1 MRIPNQYITK
11 NSAIKNHE
19 YSYCSVPMFPMVL
32 MPECLFFGRIKTLD
46 LAGEI
51 ALCFTQIR
59 LIIQNA
65 RSSPIIHCPM
75 SIPVQ
80 PTAPTPA
87 PTIAARRPH
96 PRSKF
101 TPVEDN
107 LLVKYV
113 QEFGDSNWET
123 ISKLIPNRN
132 PRQCRERW
140 TNYLSPTVSKAPFT
154 PEEDA
159 LLEQKHKELGP
170 KWVNISKFFQNR
182 TDTMLKNRYLVLSRR
197 ATKFALRS
205 QEPGAKELPPPI
217 QIQAATPPQ
226 PPQPPQPQPLPPQLS
241 TQNLVAVTPQLTPQD
256 VANLVQSAHPPIII
270 HEKGSSAPIPPK
282 WSYKLSTSPVPSK

>member
-1 MRIPNQYITK
+1 
-11 NSAIKNHE
+11 
-19 YSYCSVPMFPMVL
+19 
-32 MPECLFFGRIKTLD
+32 
-46 LAGEI
+46 
-51 ALCFTQIR
+51 
-59 LIIQNA
+59 
-65 RSSPIIHCPM
+65 M
-75 SIPVQ
+75 SF
-80 PTAPTPA
+80 PTPPAA
-87 PTIAARRPH
+87 PAPAPAAAARRPH

-101 TPVEDN
+101 TPLEDS

-205 QEPGAKELPPPI
+205 QEAVTKELPPPS
-217 QIQAATPPQ
+217 QIQPTPP
-226 PPQPPQPQPLPPQLS
+226 PPPPQPQPQPTSNQL
-241 TQNLVAVTPQLTPQD
+241 QNLVTITPQLTAQD
-256 VANLVQSAHPPIII
+256 VANLVQSAHPPIIL